1 MSHKYNLYLGKAGQQ
16 AVMSEFLVRGWNVA
30 TPEVDIGD
38 DIFVVEDAQGIFR
51 RVQVKASQATERA
64 NGYSVRFSIP
74 LSQLRKP
81 ILPELYFVLA
91 IRKATAWSDFMV
103 IKRRDLQIL
112 HQENELGT
120 IFGKNLMIYFSFQD
134 KKILCSEVDMAAYR
148 NNFDDFPIVP
158 H

>member
-38 DIFVVEDAQGIFR
+38 DIF
-51 RVQVKASQATERA
+51 
-64 NGYSVRFSIP
+64 
-74 LSQLRKP
+74 
-81 ILPELYFVLA
+81 
-91 IRKATAWSDFMV
+91 
-103 IKRRDLQIL
+103 
-112 HQENELGT
+112 
-120 IFGKNLMIYFSFQD
+120 GKNLMIYFSFQD

>member
-51 RVQVKASQATERA
+51 RVQVKASQATERT

-91 IRKATAWSDFMV
+91 IRKTTGFSD
-103 IKRRDLQIL
+103 II
-112 HQENELGT
+112 
-120 IFGKNLMIYFSFQD
+120 
-134 KKILCSEVDMAAYR
+134 
-148 NNFDDFPIVP
+148 
-158 H
+158 